1 MAALVIHRDLFSKK
15 REFLPVTLLQKENQ
29 LGLKPLGLTLQSQ
42 PHVSSL
48 KSHEILGIMGME
60 MPFVKEKNHINLSV
74 FQKIKSQS
82 KTQSTGKRSEEK
94 KSRLKGKEI
103 LDENILF

>member
-1 MAALVIHRDLFSKK
+1 
-15 REFLPVTLLQKENQ
+15 
-29 LGLKPLGLTLQSQ
+29 
-42 PHVSSL
+42 
-48 KSHEILGIMGME
+48 MGME
-60 MPFVKEKNHINLSV
+60 MPFVKEKKNQINLSV

-82 KTQSTGKRSEEK
+82 KAEK